1 MRTWDRLRA
10 LDQRLMDSKLGWLLP
25 GGFEYKL
32 GQRDRSEN
40 ERWWVYLLGPLR
52 GWNYN
57 AGRERAARDRD
68 RPN

>member
-1 MRTWDRLRA
+1 
-10 LDQRLMDSKLGWLLP
+10 MDSKLGWLLP